1 CIENF
6 FGHIKSEL
14 IYQNHFNTRE
24 ELFKAV
30 SEYIYWYNN
39 ERFQTV
45 LKNRTPIEA
54 RSAA

>member
-1 CIENF
+1 MENF

>member
-1 CIENF
+1 M
-6 FGHIKSEL
+6 
-14 IYQNHFNTRE
+14 
-24 ELFKAV
+24 
-30 SEYIYWYNN
+30 YWYNN